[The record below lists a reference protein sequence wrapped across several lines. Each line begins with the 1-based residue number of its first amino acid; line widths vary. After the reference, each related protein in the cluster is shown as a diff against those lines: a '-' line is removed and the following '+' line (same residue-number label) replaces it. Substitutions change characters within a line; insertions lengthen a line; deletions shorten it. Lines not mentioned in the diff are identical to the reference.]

1 MYKPFSKGSTKRSLE
16 VLYLTDSIPISKEI
30 LEGIFDET
38 GYNPSN
44 LSIRETN
51 RLATLISQKG
61 NFEFVRMEMGIPN
74 LPTPD
79 IAKKAEKEA
88 IDQGLQGMY
97 PPFDGIPELKIA
109 GSKFVKAFLNL
120 DVDSE
125 HVIPTC
131 GSLQGGY
138 ISQALAGN
146 MHKGKDTILYLDPTF
161 PVTRYQ
167 AKFLGLKIEGIEL
180 YDNRGEKLLDA
191 INRIISKKHV
201 GGLLWSSPNNPSWS
215 CLNETE
221 LQGISDICDKNNILA
236 IEDLAY
242 LGMDFRKD
250 YSQPNVEPYIPT
262 VGKFGKN
269 WVTLI
274 SASKAF
280 SFPGPRCGLAIISPE
295 LNKEEFVQLEDFCG
309 RKRFG
314 HAFSLGGLYVTTS
327 GTSHTAQ
334 FALAKMLEKST
345 NGEYNFIDVTRAY
358 GERAK
363 EVREVFLKYGFKQVY
378 EKDMDET
385 VGDGFY
391 LTMSYPNYDGTN
403 LMLEL
408 LKYGIST
415 ITLKSTGSNRH
426 EGLRVCISFVNS
438 EDIPI
443 LDDRL
448 KKFMENN
455 N

>member
-1 MYKPFSKGSTKRSLE
+1 MYKPFSKGSTKLSLE
-16 VLYLTDSIPISKEI
+16 VLYLTNSIPVSNEV
-30 LEGIFDET
+30 LETIFDET
-38 GYNPSN
+38 GYNSNN

-61 NFEFVRMEMGIPN
+61 NFDFVRMEMGIPN

-79 IAKKAEKEA
+79 IAKEAEKKA
-88 IDQGLQGMY
+88 IDQGLQGIY
-97 PPFDGIPELKIA
+97 PPFDGIPELKSA
-109 GSKFVKAFLNL
+109 GSKFVKAFLNMN
-120 DVDSE
+120 VE
-125 HVIPTC
+125 PKHVVPTC

-167 AKFLGLKIEGIEL
+167 AKFLGLKSEGIEL
-180 YDNRGEKLLDA
+180 YDNRGDRLLEA
-191 INRIISKKHV
+191 INEKISGGNV

-215 CLNETE
+215 CLNEEE
-221 LQGISDICDKNNILA
+221 LKGIAEICDENDILA

-250 YSQPNVEPYIPT
+250 YSEPNTKPYIPT
-262 VGKFGKN
+262 ISKFGKN
-269 WVTLI
+269 WITLI

-280 SFPGPRCGLAIISPE
+280 SFPGPRCGLAIISPK
-295 LNKEEFVQLEDFCG
+295 LNEQEFDQLGKFCG

-334 FALAKMLEKST
+334 FALAKMLEKATS
-345 NGEYNFIDVTRAY
+345 GEYNFIKVTSAY
-358 GERAK
+358 GKRAK
-363 EVREVFLKYGFKQVY
+363 KVCSIFLKYGFKQVY

-391 LTMSYPNYDGTN
+391 LTMSYPGYDGTN

-408 LKYGIST
+408 MKYGIST

-426 EGLRVCISFVNS
+426 EGLRVCISFVD
-438 EDIPI
+438 EKDMPV
-443 LDDRL
+443 LEERL
-448 KKFMENN
+448 SKFKENN
-455 N
+455 K